1 MERLY
6 QAHPRINSTYKPK
19 DKNGNEVLPRSFT
32 DSLESYRNAARKEL
46 AIIRKNERLPSIE
59 IVWHL
64 LRVFS
69 AEEIKALRMKVF
81 RSLKES
87 GVEAIANIEL
97 TRDKYGNPNNAVHF
111 HILTDAPRSIEE
123 LRGLLERICKRN
135 GLIKEE
141 DYRITCRE
149 LYNPYGYIDYFT
161 KAGHPEKVIL
171 FQKGMRMQK
180 FYGIGKWFRKPK
192 KRLWEEIKEYM
203 RRKNG
208 TDIDTDDSGLQEEL
222 NDTPATPQEGPS
234 RGVMG
239 ETNDILGRIFDLID
253 NHPEEDFSEPYER
266 LKACADSLLAGN
278 RRRNKRPASN
288 PSPSNKLPRKL
299 QAKVNTLA
307 DLILDLGER
316 RWPYESDFVYVHEW
330 ITTCLSNLVDEEKP
344 QQQDK
349 PSKRGGF
356 RVSFEVRIVPEMLQ
370 NKSGLNMSIDEYI
383 SKIVDKI
390 GIDVTVTNVLHN
402 SNPDQSSRDSMGL
415 SRSILFD

>member
-19 DKNGNEVLPRSFT
+19 DKNGNEVLHRSFT
-32 DSLESYRNAARKEL
+32 DSLESYQNKARKEL
-46 AIIRKNERLPSIE
+46 AIIRKNGRLPSIE

-81 RSLKES
+81 RCLKKS
-87 GVEAIANIEL
+87 GVEAIVNIES
-97 TRDKYGNPNNAVHF
+97 TRDKYGDPNNAVHF
-111 HILTDAPRSIEE
+111 HILTDDPRSIEE

-135 GLIKEE
+135 GLVKEE
-141 DYRITCRE
+141 DYRITCCE
-149 LYNPYGYIDYFT
+149 LYDPYRYIDYFT

-180 FYGIGKWFRKPK
+180 FYGIGKWFKKPK
-192 KRLWEEIKEYM
+192 KQLWEEIKEYM

-208 TDIDTDDSGLQEEL
+208 TDIDIDDSGLQEEL

-234 RGVMG
+234 RGVMD

-288 PSPSNKLPRKL
+288 PSPSNKHSRKL

-307 DLILDLGER
+307 DLIFDLGER
-316 RWPYESDFVYVHEW
+316 RYPYESDFVFVHEW
-330 ITTCLSNLVDEEKP
+330 ITTCLSNLVEEEES

-349 PSKRGGF
+349 PSKQGGICF
-356 RVSFEVRIVPEMLQ
+356 YYEVRIVPKTLQDKSRLNLFIYQYLTEMV
-370 NKSGLNMSIDEYI
+370 NKLDPDIE
-383 SKIVDKI
+383 
-390 GIDVTVTNVLHN
+390 VTIAYHN
-402 SNPDQSSRDSMGL
+402 RNPDQSSRDSMSL